1 MSLVSNSSS
10 FPLSVF
16 KSVIMLNYFF
26 FVDVSRFFFLYNC
39 ICLLASL
46 PLFFNWHAQSLNVV
60 TNRNGSLTLF
70 EISPNP
76 LLETLLKQLSI
87 FYSN

>member
-26 FVDVSRFFFLYNC
+26 VDVSSFFFLYNC

-76 LLETLLKQLSI
+76 LLETLLKQLSM